1 MDSGMAGTKKQV
13 TIAVAGVVLIA
24 VLIGGVVW
32 LKSAIDIRKHDRE
45 RAAVI
50 EAVVERVA
58 ASDAVVVAVDSAVN
72 AEMTASTPE
81 EIAGLS
87 DQVDPAIE
95 GLVGVQEEIG
105 RIEETYKN
113 LDETPLYAVANSVEG
128 RIAMLT
134 VGKRILALDGDTA
147 RALALVDA
155 GWKSMIQAHEQGNAA
170 VAAANQHSPQGL
182 IESAFQNNAALDS
195 LASAKEDL
203 LAASEILPSSQIDDA
218 VAYIDL
224 KLEANRLARE
234 TDSALAKND
243 VDGANA
249 LIDPYNQA
257 ESKAA
262 EAAVKLV
269 ASPKELIKE
278 PYDVR
283 IADLLVEYQAAR
295 STTARSDGIV
305 LEAPLNGETPAP

>member
-1 MDSGMAGTKKQV
+1 MAGTKRQV
-13 TIAVAGVVLIA
+13 TVAAAAVVLIA
-24 VLIGGVVW
+24 GLIAGVVW

-45 RAAVI
+45 RDAVI

-72 AEMTASTPE
+72 SEMTTSTPE

-87 DQVDPAIE
+87 DQIDPAIE

-105 RIEETYKN
+105 RIEDTYKH

-134 VGKRILALDGDTA
+134 VGKRILKLDSDTA
-147 RALALVDA
+147 RALTLVDA
-155 GWKSMIQAHEQGNAA
+155 GWKSMILAHEQSNAA
-170 VAAANQHSPQGL
+170 VAAANLHSPQGL

-195 LASAKEDL
+195 LSSAKEDF
-203 LAASEILPSSQIDDA
+203 LAANEILPSSQISDA

-234 TDSALAKND
+234 TDSALARND
-243 VDGANA
+243 VDSANA

-257 ESKAA
+257 ETNAA
-262 EAAVKLV
+262 EAATKLV
-269 ASPKELIKE
+269 ASPKELIRE
-278 PYDVR
+278 PYDIR
-283 IADLLVEYQAAR
+283 IADLLVEYQAVR
-295 STTARSDGIV
+295 STTARADGIV
-305 LEAPLNGETPAP
+305 LETPLNGVTSTP